1 MKKRYR
7 TGYGRRKQLFW
18 MILPLKGQEQLSIG
32 ATWQVEVTA
41 FPLLSTAVQLVQC
54 EVTLALAGLISKAR
68 LKITAQRLISKS
80 TFLFT

>member
-1 MKKRYR
+1 
-7 TGYGRRKQLFW
+7 